1 MLTCSLWGGQNTD
14 FLLVRNQVRGP
25 TPASDNRNTL
35 YGLMMAGVPAINTLQ
50 SEYMCELS
58 SGT

>member
-1 MLTCSLWGGQNTD
+1 
-14 FLLVRNQVRGP
+14 VRGP

-50 SEYMCELS
+50 SEYMYVRGAATRS
-58 SGT
+58 S